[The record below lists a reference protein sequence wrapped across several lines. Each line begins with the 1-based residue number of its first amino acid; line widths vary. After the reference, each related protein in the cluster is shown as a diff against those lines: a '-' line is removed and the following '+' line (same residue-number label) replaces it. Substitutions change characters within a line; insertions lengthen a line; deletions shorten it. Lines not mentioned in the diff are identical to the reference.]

1 MSEQTRLGH
10 RVLLALAL
18 RLAASKNN
26 FNRAAWQGAPSIIS
40 LRLLRTEYSHPT
52 HQGQEPIDALDT
64 RCLQSQTNNVSSVFS
79 FEVEFQTT
87 PDSRIACVVHMCQ
100 TRPYNA
106 VHDM

>member
-18 RLAASKNN
+18 RLTASRNN

-40 LRLLRTEYSHPT
+40 LRLQSIHVQRF
-52 HQGQEPIDALDT
+52 DT

-79 FEVEFQTT
+79 FEVKFQTT